1 MIEGRWQPPRSAV
14 TGIARRRS
22 CYVVAAF
29 AGRLGPVMAAC
40 AGAWHHA
47 LVPERRRLPGNG
59 RMAAIA
65 GGARRHVPGH
75 LTGRH

>member
-1 MIEGRWQPPRSAV
+1 M
-14 TGIARRRS
+14 
-22 CYVVAAF
+22 VAGF
-29 AGRLGPVMAAC
+29 SRRLGAIVAAC
-40 AGAWHHA
+40 ASAGRHA

-65 GGARRHVPGH
+65 GGARRYVPGH